1 MSKRIYIKEQQVKDI
16 TELIAEKKFK
26 VREIAELAG
35 VSLTTVARI
44 KQGKF
49 RPRSRLSSPS
59 IQAVVEAIKI
69 PPTLTVEDFVNLLS
83 SLIDDYKS
91 IKKKLAELEKSRE
104 EWRILA
110 GRLNDQLQAP
120 NLLKKE

>member
-69 PPTLTVEDFVNLLS
+69 PPKLTVEDFVNLLS

>member
-44 KQGKF
+44 KKGKF

-69 PPTLTVEDFVNLLS
+69 PPKLTVEDFVNLLS